1 MSDFH
6 HLFRLF
12 FFLLSLAASFIGLW
26 MWAVLFWT
34 CFPCCNLRGAVL
46 FAGSTSSGCC
56 ATTKTVPFTPTT
68 SPSFPLL
75 CEWSHAP
82 LCELGHS
89 WGNSSRQTSKVCGGV
104 FTTLIVR
111 KNIFYIYSFALPA
124 FVLTNCTG
132 DEPKQKNEIIIA
144 GLNWPSRLHR
154 ETNEKEFSSSVL
166 GLWLLQTAKMWDKN
180 LNNIYLCVYV
190 GVLWG
195 VSSWCTPSCTRWS
208 DTCAPASSHQ
218 RMPPSWSALASPY
231 LRLSLFSQASA
242 AQCLFRSTPGL
253 QSCLFPPRVRTV
265 VCWWWLTP
273 ARLHLHPG
281 CQSKSWKWSQG
292 SGRVLLSCQRSRCWR
307 RS

>member
-1 MSDFH
+1 MVCERTSGIRLALLMGDTAVAGLTKVKGDKAKIAKNKRLKMSDFH

-104 FTTLIVR
+104 I
-111 KNIFYIYSFALPA
+111 
-124 FVLTNCTG
+124 
-132 DEPKQKNEIIIA
+132 QH
-144 GLNWPSRLHR
+144 W
-154 ETNEKEFSSSVL
+154 
-166 GLWLLQTAKMWDKN
+166 
-180 LNNIYLCVYV
+180 
-190 GVLWG
+190 
-195 VSSWCTPSCTRWS
+195 
-208 DTCAPASSHQ
+208 
-218 RMPPSWSALASPY
+218 
-231 LRLSLFSQASA
+231 
-242 AQCLFRSTPGL
+242 
-253 QSCLFPPRVRTV
+253 
-265 VCWWWLTP
+265 
-273 ARLHLHPG
+273 
-281 CQSKSWKWSQG
+281 
-292 SGRVLLSCQRSRCWR
+292 
-307 RS
+307 

>member
-1 MSDFH
+1 MLQSERCRFVCRLYILWVLCHHKNSSVHSH
-6 HLFRLF
+6 HLPLF
-12 FFLLSLAASFIGLW
+12 SSPLW
-26 MWAVLFWT
+26 MKSRSSVWIRSQ
-34 CFPCCNLRGAVL
+34 LREFL
-46 FAGSTSSGCC
+46 
-56 ATTKTVPFTPTT
+56 
-68 SPSFPLL
+68 
-75 CEWSHAP
+75 
-82 LCELGHS
+82 
-89 WGNSSRQTSKVCGGV
+89 QTNVQSMWRRY
-104 FTTLIVR
+104 TTLIVR

-144 GLNWPSRLHR
+144 GLNRPSRLHR